1 MICGYFSVTLKSQTT
16 HMGINNSTPMKF
28 SDILGNEQAV
38 NRVRQLVDNDRLPH
52 ALLLHGDAGTP
63 KLALA
68 RALAQYM
75 HCTNRTDGEP
85 CGVCPACRQHASLN
99 HTDTFFS
106 FPYLKKDESSVC
118 DDFIPEWK
126 DFLDENP
133 LVEDYQNWLTLLK
146 NENSQPA
153 ILVKES
159 DNIVRKMSMSAFTSK
174 YKVLIMWLPEKMRED
189 CANKLLKL
197 IEEPYDDC
205 KFILVSNNAKEILPT
220 IFSRTQR
227 VELMRVPL
235 SVIASYLEQTYGV
248 DHQQALAMATSA
260 DCDVAQ
266 AVRLLQA
273 DNENHEFHARFV
285 ELMRLAYTRNLT
297 KLREWSE
304 NIAAMKREKSRRFLA
319 YAARQVRENFI
330 YNLHTPG
337 LNYMTREEEQFSTRF
352 APYINENNVERM
364 FDEFTR
370 ASNEIQGNGNA
381 RIILFDLA
389 VRTTI
394 LIKV

>member
-1 MICGYFSVTLKSQTT
+1 
-16 HMGINNSTPMKF
+16 MKF

-38 NRVRQLVDNDRLPH
+38 NRVRQLIDNDRLPH
-52 ALLLHGDAGTP
+52 ALLLHGDPGTP

-68 RALAQYM
+68 RVMAQYM
-75 HCTNRTDGEP
+75 HCTNRSGGEP
-85 CGVCPACRQHASLN
+85 CGVCPSCRQHASLN

-106 FPYLKKDESSVC
+106 FPYLKRDDSSVC

-126 DFLDENP
+126 DFLAENP
-133 LVEDYQNWLTLLK
+133 LVEDYQAWLSLLK

-153 ILVKES
+153 ILVRES

-197 IEEPYDDC
+197 IEEPFDDC

-220 IFSRTQR
+220 IISRTQR

-235 SVIASYLEQTYGV
+235 TTIAQYMTGAYGI
-248 DHQQALAMATSA
+248 DMQEAMAMAATA
-260 DCDVAQ
+260 DGDVAQ
-266 AVRLLQA
+266 AVRLMHT
-273 DNENHEFHARFV
+273 DSENHEFHERFV
-285 ELMRLAYTRNLT
+285 ELMRLAYMRDLV
-297 KLREWSE
+297 KLRDWSE
-304 NIAAMKREKSRRFLA
+304 TIAAMKREKSRRFLA
-319 YAARQVRENFI
+319 YCARQVRENFI

-352 APYINENNVERM
+352 APFINENNVERM

-370 ASNEIQGNGNA
+370 ADAEIQGNGNA
-381 RIILFDLA
+381 RIILFDMA

-394 LIKV
+394 LIKR